1 MLASPHWA
9 TKTGSAPAN
18 DSPPRSRLPAKL
30 LNPLRP
36 RSMEHG
42 APNRIFRMKRP
53 HPKRNCA
60 VTLAGIVVIAIAGGC
75 HNQQTALSNPFMSPD
90 RVPPPSTRAVAPGTA
105 QPYYPGD
112 PIPAPHAAVA
122 SPAPPVAS
130 APAATP
136 APSPASN
143 AVTPTANPNGAL
155 AFSNERSVSV
165 PADDSS
171 LRFSLPEP
179 PPATTVAT
187 SPQPAV
193 GPATQSAAPPPQMVA
208 QNAPAV
214 VPASFSSPDPN
225 RTPTTSTPD
234 PSPNGPWRAPQ
245 VPAAALVTNGANP
258 WITPMSPVAVAG
270 PPPVVSPVGPSVP
283 VTLRAVSSPAVDT
296 TVSEPPRIR
305 FPTYDSTAA
314 GAPVQQAA
322 FVAPPGSIQPQIVT
336 IAPVPTAGTV
346 PGLGPSTMPSV
357 SIASQP
363 QPSAVVSPD
372 GFRPRSTMR

>member
-1 MLASPHWA
+1 
-9 TKTGSAPAN
+9 
-18 DSPPRSRLPAKL
+18 
-30 LNPLRP
+30 
-36 RSMEHG
+36 
-42 APNRIFRMKRP
+42 MKHP
-53 HPKRNCA
+53 HPKRSCA
-60 VTLAGIVVIAIAGGC
+60 ATLIGIVMLAFAGGC

-136 APSPASN
+136 APPPVSN
-143 AVTPTANPNGAL
+143 SAPPTTKPIGTL
-155 AFSNERSVSV
+155 AFSNERTVSV

-187 SPQPAV
+187 SPPTPTAPA
-193 GPATQSAAPPPQMVA
+193 PQSASSAPQAIA
-208 QNAPAV
+208 QNAPAAV
-214 VPASFSSPDPN
+214 IPASYSSPDPY
-225 RTPTTSTPD
+225 RATTTAAPD
-234 PSPNGPWRAPQ
+234 LTSNGPWRAPQ
-245 VPAAALVTNGANP
+245 VPALSVSTDSGNP
-258 WITPMSPVAVAG
+258 WITPMSPVALAAPQQVAA
-270 PPPVVSPVGPSVP
+270 PAGPSVP
-283 VTLRAVSSPAVDT
+283 VTLRAVSSPPVDT

-305 FPTYDSTAA
+305 FPTYDATV
-314 GAPVQQAA
+314 PVQQAA